1 MQHHLKHLLS
11 GQIFTKYRVPTI
23 SSFYNRFRSGTVPL
37 GIEVYTQYTQ
47 LMETAPE
54 IKGKWGIALVPGM
67 EKEDG
72 TVDHTVSGSGSG
84 CAILS
89 KSKNK
94 VEAWEFL
101 KWWTSSETQLSYN
114 NNVEAILGS
123 ISRTTTATVEAFK
136 KMSWDGD
143 DLEILMEQRSWIK
156 EVPEI
161 PGGYFLSRAIDQAFW
176 EVYNNDENPKDVLTE
191 WTDLTNDEI
200 NRKIKEYS

>member
-1 MQHHLKHLLS
+1 M
-11 GQIFTKYRVPTI
+11 
-23 SSFYNRFRSGTVPL
+23 
-37 GIEVYTQYTQ
+37 
-47 LMETAPE
+47 
-54 IKGKWGIALVPGM
+54 
-67 EKEDG
+67 
-72 TVDHTVSGSGSG
+72 
-84 CAILS
+84 
-89 KSKNK
+89 
-94 VEAWEFL
+94 EAWEFL

-143 DLEILMEQRSWIK
+143 DLKILMEQRSWIK